1 MFSPHMHA
9 KPLFAHRLQTPK
21 MAYSRTSAQNNG
33 PRVAYR
39 IMCVLDERYRSR
51 GGIAWFGGKFET

>member
-1 MFSPHMHA
+1 MHA
-9 KPLFAHRLQTPK
+9 KLLFAHRLQTPK

-51 GGIAWFGGKFET
+51 GGIA